1 MREKR
6 TRLGQTLRA
15 SALCTGVFLCL
26 FTGSVHANS
35 QLEGVSDEIARQQ
48 SQLAAHNKKLN
59 ALQRDLKAQSKR
71 IDTLSR
77 RIRQAQAS
85 LQETD
90 TDITQLTQQQAR
102 LKQEMIAQQ
111 AQLGELID
119 AQYRQGKHDQLKR
132 LLSQESPATLDRLT
146 RYAEIVAGTMQQT
159 IESLAAT
166 RTDYQLTAHQLKQQ
180 RDKQTQLVAE
190 LTDKKRELETEQNA
204 QSQTAK
210 QIRAKIAS
218 DSAYLAE
225 LKANK
230 QRLQEQIAEAARRAQ
245 VNMAGISDAKG
256 KLTWPA
262 QGKLLHRFGERQS
275 GEVTWNGIVI
285 DAKRGTEVKAAHAG
299 KVVLSSWLRGYG
311 LLIAVDHGK
320 GDMSLYGYN
329 QALLKDVG
337 DTVTAGEPIALVGDS
352 GGQSTPSLY
361 FEIRRKGNTTNPV
374 PWLD

>member
-6 TRLGQTLRA
+6 TRLRQTLRA

-26 FTGSVHANS
+26 LIGSANANS
-35 QLEGVSDEIARQQ
+35 ELEGVSDEIARQQ

-59 ALQRDLKAQSKR
+59 ALQSDLKAQSTR

-77 RIRQAQAS
+77 KTRQAQQT
-85 LQETD
+85 LQQTD
-90 TDITQLTQQQAR
+90 VQITRLSKKQAR

-111 AQLGELID
+111 AQLAELID
-119 AQYRQGKHDQLKR
+119 AQYRQGEHDQLKR
-132 LLSQESPATLDRLT
+132 LLSQESPAKLDRLT
-146 RYAEIVAGTMQQT
+146 KYAEVLASTMREA
-159 IESLAAT
+159 IELLAAT

-180 RDKQTQLVAE
+180 RDKQASLVAE
-190 LTDKKRELETEQNA
+190 LTEKKQALEREQA
-204 QSQTAK
+204 SQSQTAK
-210 QIRAKIAS
+210 KIRAKIAS
-218 DSAYLAE
+218 DNAYLAE

-230 QRLQEQIAEAARRAQ
+230 QRLQEQIAAAARRAQ
-245 VNMAGISDAKG
+245 VKMAGIGKAKG
-256 KLTWPA
+256 KLHWPT

-275 GEVTWNGIVI
+275 GEVSWNGIVI
-285 DAKRGTEVKAAHAG
+285 GAKRGTEVKAAHAG

-320 GDMSLYGYN
+320 GDMTLYGYN

-337 DTVTAGEPIALVGDS
+337 DTVTAGEAIALVGDS

-361 FEIRRKGNTTNPV
+361 FEIRRKGNTTNPI

>member
-1 MREKR
+1 M
-6 TRLGQTLRA
+6 
-15 SALCTGVFLCL
+15 
-26 FTGSVHANS
+26 HANS

-90 TDITQLTQQQAR
+90 TDITQLTRQQAR

-285 DAKRGTEVKAAHAG
+285 DAKRGTEVKATHAG

>member
-6 TRLGQTLRA
+6 TRLSQTLRA

-26 FTGSVHANS
+26 FTGPVHANS

-132 LLSQESPATLDRLT
+132 LLSQESQATLDRLT

-285 DAKRGTEVKAAHAG
+285 DAKRGTEVKATHAG

>member
-6 TRLGQTLRA
+6 TRFLTALRA

-26 FTGSVHANS
+26 LTFSTSANS

-59 ALQRDLKAQSKR
+59 HLQRDLKAQATRIETLSKR
-71 IDTLSR
+71 IRSAQSALGDTEAE
-77 RIRQAQAS
+77 I
-85 LQETD
+85 ET
-90 TDITQLTQQQAR
+90 LTKKQAR
-102 LKQEMIAQQ
+102 LQQEMIGQQ
-111 AQLGELID
+111 ALLADLLD
-119 AQYRQGKHDQLKR
+119 AQYRQGQHDQLQR
-132 LLSQESPATLDRLT
+132 LLSGDDIAQLDRLT
-146 RYAEIVAGTMQQT
+146 RYAETLAQSRQAA

-166 RTDYQLTAHQLKQQ
+166 RTEYQLTAHQLKQQ
-180 RDKQTQLVAE
+180 RDKQSALVAE
-190 LTDKKRELETEQNA
+190 LQEKKRDLESEQNA

-210 QIRAKIAS
+210 KIRAQIAS

-225 LKANK
+225 LNANK
-230 QRLQEQIAEAARRAQ
+230 QRLQEEIAAAARRAT
-245 VNMAGISDAKG
+245 VKMAGIANAKG
-256 KLTWPA
+256 KLTWPVK
-262 QGKLLHRFGERQS
+262 GTLLHRFGERQS
-275 GEVTWNGIVI
+275 GQVSWNGVVI
-285 DAKRGTEVKAAHAG
+285 GAKRGTEVKAAHAG

-320 GDMSLYGYN
+320 GDMTLYGYN

-361 FEIRRKGNTTNPV
+361 FEIRRKGNTTNPL